1 MSTATAEHAEHDEH
15 VAHHPTDAQ
24 YVKIA
29 LILGVITAFEVATY
43 FWKDLPFT
51 NGKEASTTTLVVILF
66 PMMIAKFAIV
76 CGYFMHLKYDNHLF
90 RRVFVFGLVLATIVY
105 FIVFLA
111 FDFLSDDYLRF
122 LRKS

>member
-1 MSTATAEHAEHDEH
+1 MSTATVEHDEH
-15 VAHHPTDAQ
+15 VAHHPSDAQ

-29 LILGVITAFEVATY
+29 LILGVITALEVGTY

-51 NGKEASTTTLVVILF
+51 NGKEASTTTLVLILF

-76 CGYFMHLKYDNHLF
+76 CGYFMHLQYDNHLF
-90 RRVFVFGLVLATIVY
+90 RRVFTFGLVLATVVY
-105 FIVFLA
+105 FIMFFA

>member
-1 MSTATAEHAEHDEH
+1 MSTATATAEHDEH

-43 FWKDLPFT
+43 FWKDLPWT
-51 NGKEASTTTLVVILF
+51 DGKEASTATLIIILF

-90 RRVFVFGLVLATIVY
+90 RRVFVFGLGLATVVY
-105 FIVFLA
+105 MIVFFA
-111 FDFLSDDYLRF
+111 FDFMSDDYLKF
-122 LRKS
+122 LKKG